1 MRRMI
6 HKAVTISIIEICI
19 KLNDVEAKEKNI
31 IINCIPQVPM
41 YAQVAIC
48 RRSSYLNSY

>member
-1 MRRMI
+1 MI
-6 HKAVTISIIEICI
+6 HRAVTIRIIKIYI
-19 KLNDVEAKEKNI
+19 KLNDVEANEKNI

-41 YAQVAIC
+41 YAQAAIC